1 MRGNAGM
8 VAAVL
13 GFATETREK
22 LKWENKIGLW
32 PSGASGNLGHKML
45 IADKGR

>member
-1 MRGNAGM
+1 MRGNADVMAG
-8 VAAVL
+8 VL

-22 LKWENKIGLW
+22 LKWEYKIGLW

-45 IADKGR
+45 IADARR